1 MAKVFLVAP
10 AGVVTGGTEL
20 SQQLGHSLRANGVD
34 AQLLYFP
41 FDTPADTPDAF
52 LRYGVPV
59 AALADMTPGDIV
71 VLPEAFPKL
80 LPLFQG
86 MRVYFWWMSVDNFFR
101 VEFSRLV
108 RLLPRSI
115 YARSTLAALRKGVEL
130 HLYQSEY
137 AREFIEA
144 NALGR
149 AESLTDYL
157 AQEYLDGIE
166 TAATATA
173 RENLL
178 VYNPK
183 KGAER
188 TALIRAE
195 LERRG
200 LSHIKPTPLQ
210 GMNRDQVKALLSRA
224 KLYIDFGG
232 HPGKDRIPREAAAKG
247 ACILTNKRGSAAN
260 AKDVA
265 IDDFYKIDDTR
276 KGFEVEAV
284 DRIVAIMD
292 DFEGHAPAFERY
304 RRLIAAEPARFEDEV
319 RAVFGIAAAR

>member
-10 AGVVTGGTEL
+10 TGIVTGGTEL
-20 SQQLGHSLRANGVD
+20 SQQLGHSLRRHGID
-34 AQLLYFP
+34 ARMLYTP
-41 FDTPADTPDAF
+41 FDQPATTPDAF
-52 LRYGVPV
+52 IRYDVPV
-59 AALADMTPGDIV
+59 ARLEDMAVGDIV
-71 VLPEAFPKL
+71 VLPEAFPRL
-80 LPLFQG
+80 LPLFKG
-86 MRVYFWWMSVDNFFR
+86 MRIYFWWMSVDNFFV
-101 VEFSRLV
+101 VEFSRIA
-108 RLLPRSI
+108 RMFPRWI
-115 YARSTLAALRKGVEL
+115 YARGTLGKLRREVDV
-130 HLYQSEY
+130 HLYQSDY
-137 AREFIEA
+137 ARQFLAA
-144 NALGR
+144 NKLGR

-200 LSHIKPTPLQ
+200 RGDIKPTPLQ
-210 GMNRDQVKALLSRA
+210 GMNRDQVKDLLSRA

-247 ACILTNKRGSAAN
+247 ACILTNLRGSAAN
-260 AKDVA
+260 PQDVA
-265 IDDFYKIDDTR
+265 IDDFYKIDDSR
-276 KGFEVEAV
+276 KGFEVAAV
-284 DRIVAIMD
+284 DRIIAVMD
-292 DFEGHAPAFERY
+292 DFEAHAPRFDRY
-304 RRLIAAEPARFEDEV
+304 RASIAAEPARFEDEV
-319 RAVFGIAAAR
+319 RAVFGIQTAH